1 MNAPL
6 ATGAAKSS
14 GTDTLIAE
22 RPTADVIASSRGF
35 SAAAT
40 TLGGFDADLAARL
53 TSVAADI
60 ALVID
65 SDGVICDVAIA
76 SPDLARE
83 PLVPLLGR
91 RWIETVSPDSEFKV
105 DDMLRTTPP
114 HGLGRWRI
122 VNQRRTDSDATL
134 ALRFMT
140 VGAGDDGR
148 IIALGRDLRATAA
161 LQQRL
166 VQAQQSME
174 RDYLSL
180 RQAESRYR
188 LLFDLSA
195 EAVMIVDAATN
206 RFVEVNPAARR
217 LVGSEAATVPGA
229 AFAAVFEAGSRDRA
243 GALLAAAAASL
254 TTEPVEVRLAPG
266 GRDCRLSATLYRQ
279 DKAVYVLAR
288 LTPVAEVA
296 VADDGRQMLIDVL
309 DRLPD
314 AFVVTDSDLDILAE
328 NAAFLDLAQFARR
341 EHARGQSLRRFLGR
355 PGIDADLIVAHLEDS
370 GSVRNFAT
378 IFRSQLDA
386 VDEVEVS
393 AVAVTEGEAPCYGF
407 AIRSVGRRLRD
418 DTPAA
423 GRDLPRS
430 VEQLT
435 ELVGRVSLKEIVRES
450 TDLIERLCIEAAL
463 VYTRDNRAS
472 AAEILGL
479 SRQSLYSKLHRHN
492 LGNLT
497 GSDE

>member
-1 MNAPL
+1 MTVDWQPSGSLDLQATSADGRIDFTAP
-6 ATGAAKSS
+6 
-14 GTDTLIAE
+14 E
-22 RPTADVIASSRGF
+22 
-35 SAAAT
+35 T
-40 TLGGFDADLAARL
+40 TLRGFDADLAARL
-53 TSVAADI
+53 TTVAADI
-60 ALVID
+60 ALVIGG
-65 SDGVICDVAIA
+65 DGVISDVAIA
-76 SPDLARE
+76 PDLARE

-91 RWIETVSPDSEFKV
+91 RWVEAVGADSEFKV
-105 DDMLRTTPP
+105 DDMLRTTPA

-122 VNQRRTDSDATL
+122 VNLRRSDGDATVT
-134 ALRFMT
+134 LRFMT

-161 LQQRL
+161 MQQRL
-166 VQAQQSME
+166 LQAQQSME
-174 RDYLSL
+174 RDYLRL

-195 EAVMIVDAATN
+195 EAVLIVDAATN

-217 LVGSEAATVPGA
+217 LIDNDTATVVGA
-229 AFAAVFEAGSRDRA
+229 SFAGVFEAGSRDRA
-243 GALLAAAAASL
+243 GALFAAAAASAQP
-254 TTEPVEVRLAPG
+254 EAVEVRLAPT

-279 DKAVYVLAR
+279 DLSTYVLAR
-288 LTPVAEVA
+288 LSPVADASPVP
-296 VADDGRQMLIDVL
+296 DDGRQMLIDVL

-314 AFVVTDSDLDILAE
+314 AFVVTDVNLDILAE

-355 PGIDADLIVAHLEDS
+355 PGIDVDLIVAHLEDA

-378 IFRSQLDA
+378 IFRSQFEA

-393 AVAVTEGEAPCYGF
+393 AVAVTEGEAPCFGF
-407 AIRSVGRRLRD
+407 AIRSVGRRLTE
-418 DTPAA
+418 DTPAP

-463 VYTRDNRAS
+463 AYTADNRAS
-472 AAEILGL
+472 AAEVLGL
-479 SRQSLYSKLHRHN
+479 SRQSLYSKLHRHG
-492 LGNLT
+492 LGNLA
-497 GSDE
+497 GGDE